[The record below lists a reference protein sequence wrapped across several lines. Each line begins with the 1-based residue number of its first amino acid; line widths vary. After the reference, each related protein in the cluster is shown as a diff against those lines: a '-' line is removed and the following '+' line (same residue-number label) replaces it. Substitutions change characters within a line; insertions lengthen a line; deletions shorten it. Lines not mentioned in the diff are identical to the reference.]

1 MLDLPRL
8 NSIRLSARP
17 RGQRLV
23 AWAVL
28 FPNYSLP
35 GQVNVRLEHVD
46 RLPAEPVI
54 FAMNHT
60 DRYNYWPFQYQ
71 LYRQL
76 NRFTAT
82 WVKGKY
88 YENAFVGRFMELMN
102 NIPTVSRGYLI
113 TKDFILAMGRKPSD
127 QEYGILRGWVDGAAT
142 DPSLAT
148 DPSRLCDTSK
158 LPAELLSKARE
169 SLGLRFDPA
178 QQSYAQFINTLFT
191 RMMKRFTELN
201 VETFDKG
208 LDLLVF
214 PQGTRSKQLSKGHI
228 GLLQIALKYKKT
240 IVPVGCNGS
249 DRLYPGSSPLAKA
262 GTVTYRLGQPLTY
275 ADLAEYHIDEDYV
288 PFSAEAEAKHRVKFQ
303 AGVDLV
309 MDRINGLLD
318 PEYQYS
324 DDKRPTGVSGAKR
337 FV

>member
-8 NSIRLSARP
+8 LSIRLEARP
-17 RGQRLV
+17 RVQRFV
-23 AWAVL
+23 AWTVL
-28 FPNYSLP
+28 FPNYAPP
-35 GQVNVRLEHVD
+35 GRVEIQLEGVE
-46 RLPAEPVI
+46 RLPAESVI

-60 DRYNYWPFQYQ
+60 DRFNYWPFQYQ

-88 YENAFVGRFMELMN
+88 YENAFVGRFMEMTN

-113 TKDFILAMGRKPSD
+113 TKDFILSQGRKPSD
-127 QEYGILRGWVDGAAT
+127 QEYEILRGWVDGAST
-142 DPSLAT
+142 DSSLK
-148 DPSRLCDTSK
+148 CDTSK
-158 LPAELLSKARE
+158 LPDKLVNQARD
-169 SLGLRFDPA
+169 SLGLRFEPS
-178 QQSYAQFINTLFT
+178 QQSYAQFINSLFT
-191 RMMKRFTELN
+191 RMMARFTELN

-214 PQGTRSKQLSKGHI
+214 PQGTRSKQLSKGHV
-228 GLLQIALKYKKT
+228 GLMQIALKYKKT

-249 DRLYPGSSPLAKA
+249 DKLYPGSSPFAKP
-262 GTVTYRLGQPLTY
+262 GQVTYRIGAPLSY
-275 ADLAEYHIDEDYV
+275 ADLADYHIAEDYV

-303 AGVDLV
+303 GAVDLV
-309 MDRINGLLD
+309 MDRINDLLD